1 MAKNKIGLQFDGLED
16 IIDKLE
22 KAGADAKEAV
32 DESLKASKNYVTSS
46 LKRDTNNANL
56 PAKGK
61 YSTGELAESIDTD
74 TSVKWN
80 GLTAEVNIGYDFKK
94 SGLTSIMVLYGTPKM
109 KKSQKLYN
117 DIYGSATTKK
127 LAEIQ
132 QETLNDIV
140 ERTVS
145 SNGR

>member
-16 IIDKLE
+16 VINKLE

-32 DESLKASKNYVTSS
+32 GESLQASKNYVTNS
-46 LKRDTNNANL
+46 LIRDTNNANL

-61 YSTGELAESIDTD
+61 YSTGGLAESIDTD
-74 TSVKWN
+74 TSVKWS

-109 KKSQKLYN
+109 KKSQKLFN
-117 DIYGSATTKK
+117 DIYGSATKKK

-140 ERTVS
+140 ERTVT